1 MFDGPQAVRKIA
13 DVGTLRVLS
22 DPLRLAILRTLMEV
36 PDRVMSVKELA
47 GALGEPQTR
56 LYRHV
61 KQLEAHDLIRV
72 AQTRVVSG
80 ITEQQYQAG
89 QLDLQ
94 LDRALLASAEGRD
107 TVATSMLSTLDH
119 VREHLASEIQT
130 GRIRFAPG
138 SGDESAPVPAGGLLV
153 ARLTPEQ
160 YTRVREML
168 QQVRDHVRQLEDADD
183 EDAHRTVSVNLLT
196 LLYAAADDG

>member
-1 MFDGPQAVRKIA
+1 MFDRQLAVRKIA

-47 GALGEPQTR
+47 AALGEPQTR

-61 KQLEAHDLIRV
+61 KQLEARDLIRV

-94 LDRALLASAEGRD
+94 LDRTLLASAEGRD
-107 TVATSMLSTLDH
+107 TVATSILTTLDH
-119 VREHLASEIQT
+119 VREHLATEIQA

-138 SGDESAPVPAGGLLV
+138 SGEEADLVPAGGLLV
-153 ARLTPEQ
+153 TRLTPEQ
-160 YTRVREML
+160 FARVGEML
-168 QQVRDHVRQLEDADD
+168 QEVRDHVRQLDDAVEDGT
-183 EDAHRTVSVNLLT
+183 HRTVPVNLLT
-196 LLYAAADDG
+196 LLYAAFDDG